1 MGCVRSPIKSGQHC
15 FPKLRNESQG
25 QIGAKEENGGEK
37 LLLKRKE
44 RWKRRKQ
51 KRMNEKG
58 RGKTRQCWRAS
69 AWKKEKR
76 HVLKVCGGGDSVRRV
91 SCYVGRRKSVKAVVG
106 VDPAWCR
113 RPLAPLGPLA
123 QVTASGLGVGITYV
137 ANQNESGLARNQWES
152 GMGMAFA
159 VTSVGSAVTVPGK
172 QTQS

>member
-1 MGCVRSPIKSGQHC
+1 M
-15 FPKLRNESQG
+15 
-25 QIGAKEENGGEK
+25 
-37 LLLKRKE
+37 
-44 RWKRRKQ
+44 
-51 KRMNEKG
+51 
-58 RGKTRQCWRAS
+58 
-69 AWKKEKR
+69 
-76 HVLKVCGGGDSVRRV
+76 
-91 SCYVGRRKSVKAVVG
+91 G